1 MTEVAL
7 IGTDDV
13 DLRSRLLTSET
24 AGAALATYD
33 LREPFTNT
41 IGLDTVSL
49 GSAVALLN
57 DLEWHLKRV
66 TDLALVREPSID
78 PEEWLSAALARAVR
92 NETCAPEETG
102 EYVKIYGIDGPTP
115 GRPVEPLY
123 ARRTDGALPTYDLRD
138 VEETI
143 VVRVTADEFE

>member
-13 DLRSRLLTSET
+13 DLRSALLTSET

-33 LREPFTNT
+33 LREPFANA

-66 TDLALVREPSID
+66 TDLALVREPSINTD
-78 PEEWLSAALARAVR
+78 EWLSAALARAVR
-92 NETCAPEETG
+92 NETCTPEETG
-102 EYVKIYGIDGPTP
+102 EYVKIYGIDGPAP

-123 ARRTDGALPTYDLRD
+123 ARRTDDTLPTYDLRD